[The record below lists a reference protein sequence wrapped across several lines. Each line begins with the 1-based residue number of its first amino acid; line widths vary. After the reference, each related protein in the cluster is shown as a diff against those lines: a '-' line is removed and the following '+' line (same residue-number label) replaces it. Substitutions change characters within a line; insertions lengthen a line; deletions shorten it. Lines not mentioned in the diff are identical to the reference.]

1 MKRTTCTIHLD
12 DLKNN
17 VNIIKELTKGSE
29 IIAVIK
35 SDAYGHGAKCIYPT
49 LKECGINNFAV
60 AILDEGIELREAGLK
75 DPILVLVDTQDE
87 DLDKLVQYDLTQA
100 LFSLDTAKKLDIIG
114 KKLNKKVNIQ
124 LKLDTGMSRVGF
136 QVYDEYLDSSLK
148 DIMAIS
154 KLENINIVGAFT
166 HFANADDLED
176 GFSDIQFDR
185 FNKAIITLKNMGL
198 SIPKLHVSNSPSILL
213 HKEYQLDM
221 VRPGDIL
228 YGLLD
233 DVNYEKFHF
242 KEIMSWE
249 TYIDLVK
256 EIPEGATVG
265 YGRTF
270 KAPKK
275 MRIAS
280 LPIGF
285 ADGYN
290 RALSNKGYV
299 YINGKRANIVGR
311 VCMDQF
317 MVDVTD
323 IPEAK
328 RGTEVKLLDQ
338 ENITVFKMAEI
349 IGRDVDEIV
358 LGISKRVPKVYK

>member
-12 DLKNN
+12 DLKR
-17 VNIIKELTKGSE
+17 NIEIVKGLTNGAE
-29 IIAVIK
+29 IIGVIK
-35 SDAYGHGAKCIYPT
+35 SDAYGHGAKALYPT
-49 LKECGINNFAV
+49 FKECGISKFAV

-87 DLDKLVQYDLTQA
+87 DLESLIKYDLTQA
-100 LFSLDTAKKLDIIG
+100 VFSLDTAR
-114 KKLNKKVNIQ
+114 KLNELALKNSKRVSIHI
-124 LKLDTGMSRVGF
+124 KLDTGMSRVGF
-136 QVYDEYLDSSLK
+136 QVYGEYLDKSID
-148 DIMAIS
+148 DILEIG
-154 KLENINIVGAFT
+154 KLSNIDITGAFT

-176 GFSDIQFDR
+176 KFSDLQFER
-185 FNKAIITLKNMGL
+185 FNNAISILKDKGL
-198 SIPKLHVSNSPSILL
+198 TINNLHVSNSPSIIF
-213 HKEYQLDM
+213 HKEYQLDS

-228 YGLLD
+228 YGLMD
-233 DVNYEKFHF
+233 EASFEKFGF

-249 TYIDLVK
+249 TYIDYVK

-270 KAPKK
+270 KASKK
-275 MRIAS
+275 TRVAS
-280 LPIGF
+280 IPIGF

-290 RALSNKGYV
+290 RGLTNKGYV
-299 YINGKRANIVGR
+299 YINGKKANILGR

-328 RGTEVKLLDQ
+328 RGMEVKLLDQ
-338 ENITVFKMAEI
+338 ENITIFKMAEI

-358 LGISKRVPKVYK
+358 LGVSKRVPKVYK